1 MIANAPATSA
11 LRAYLNLGV
20 RVGATHIAASAA
32 ELAEDGLGY
41 EDIAVLLNVSKEY
54 ARCVVFG
61 REKTQK

>member
-1 MIANAPATSA
+1 MTALSPTSA

-41 EDIAVLLNVSKEY
+41 EDIAVLLEISRESAY
-54 ARCVVFG
+54 WFVFG
-61 REKTQK
+61 KEKK

>member
-41 EDIAVLLNVSKEY
+41 EDISVLLKISKES
-54 ARCVVFG
+54 AWWFVFG
-61 REKTQK
+61 KRKTAQ